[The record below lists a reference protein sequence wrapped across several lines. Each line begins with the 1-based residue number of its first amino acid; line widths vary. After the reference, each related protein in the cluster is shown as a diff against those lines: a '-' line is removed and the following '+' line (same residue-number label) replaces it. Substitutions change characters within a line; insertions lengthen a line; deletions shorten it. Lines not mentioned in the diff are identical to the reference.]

1 MATIFSEDFG
11 TGASGT
17 ILPSGWA
24 RSINDT
30 ATNGVIMTAYGST
43 QTKVYSGINST
54 TLQWTCID
62 KRTTSS
68 NTGAGGAMDGGI
80 NATDGDWT
88 YYDGTSGDHPRYMY
102 YEASSTMSS
111 SNYSYINGVRTSQFD
126 LTGYTGCELSFWFH
140 MYNGGNNGFG
150 SLGVALTTSAND
162 MSSASQAGTGLGFT
176 SDTAGGG
183 TIVSWTNADGSSTQS
198 GVRLGGSSQQSSG
211 HTTSINDNN
220 RWRKAT
226 VDLSAADGVSGV
238 YLYLMYIT
246 YPMASPFRQDCCID
260 NIHVTGTSSGGG
272 LPLGAVDDS
281 ILFGTNF

>member
-1 MATIFSEDFG
+1 MATIFSEDFS
-11 TGASGT
+11 TGSSGT

-24 RSINDT
+24 RSINST
-30 ATNGVIMTAYGST
+30 ATNGVVMTAYGST
-43 QTKVYSGINST
+43 QTHTYSST
-54 TLQWTCID
+54 STSVHWRGNDT
-62 KRTTSS
+62 RTTSS
-68 NTGAGGAMDGGI
+68 STGPGGAMDGDI

-88 YYDGTSGDHPRYMY
+88 YYDGTSADHPRYMY
-102 YEASSTMSS
+102 FEASSGMASS
-111 SNYSYINGVRTSQFD
+111 TVNYITGVRTSQFD

-176 SDTAGGG
+176 SATAGGG

-198 GVRLGGSSQQSSG
+198 GVRLGGSSQQSDG
-211 HTTSINDNN
+211 HTSYINDNN

-226 VDLSAADGVSGV
+226 VDLSAADGVSNV
-238 YLYLMYIT
+238 YLYLMFIT
-246 YPMASPFRQDCCID
+246 YPMASQFRQDCCID
-260 NIHVTGTSSGGG
+260 NIHITGTSGGG
-272 LPLGAVDDS
+272 LPLAASNDS

>member
-1 MATIFSEDFG
+1 MATIFSEDFA
-11 TGASGT
+11 TGSSGS

-24 RSINDT
+24 RSINST
-30 ATNGVIMTAYGST
+30 ASNGVIMTAYGST
-43 QTKVYSGINST
+43 QTKVYSTSST
-54 TLQWTCID
+54 ALHWRSNDT
-62 KRTTSS
+62 RTTSS
-68 NTGAGGAMDGGI
+68 NTGPGGAMDGGI

-102 YEASSTMSS
+102 YESSGVMASYTE
-111 SNYSYINGVRTSQFD
+111 NFINGVRTPQFD

-140 MYNGGNNGFG
+140 MFNGGNNGFG

-183 TIVSWTNADGSSTQS
+183 TIVSWTNSDGSSIQS

-211 HTTSINDNN
+211 HTSSINNDN

-238 YLYLMYIT
+238 YLYLMFIT
-246 YPMASPFRQDCCID
+246 YPMASQFRQDCAID
-260 NIHVTGTSSGGG
+260 NIHITGTSGGG
-272 LPLGAVDDS
+272 IPLAAANDS